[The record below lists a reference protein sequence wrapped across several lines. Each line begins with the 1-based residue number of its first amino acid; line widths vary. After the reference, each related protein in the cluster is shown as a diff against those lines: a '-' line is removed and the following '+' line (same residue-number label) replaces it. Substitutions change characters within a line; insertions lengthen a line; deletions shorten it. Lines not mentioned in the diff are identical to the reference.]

1 MKEIVNRFQ
10 SPTPG
15 FFKKLIRVGVII
27 GTIGA
32 GIITAPVSLP
42 ALIVTVGGYMAAIG
56 GVAATVSKLAVDD
69 NAKIDAAETP
79 Q

>member
-1 MKEIVNRFQ
+1 MKELINRFQ

-42 ALIVTVGGYMAAIG
+42 ALVVTVGGYMAAIG

-69 NAKIDAAETP
+69 SAKPTETP